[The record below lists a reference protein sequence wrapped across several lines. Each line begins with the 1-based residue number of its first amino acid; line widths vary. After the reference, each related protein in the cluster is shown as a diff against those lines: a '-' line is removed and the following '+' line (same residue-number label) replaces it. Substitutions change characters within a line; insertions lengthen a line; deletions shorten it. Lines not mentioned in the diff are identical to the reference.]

1 MTMRYAHFAPE
12 RNLSQSIGLNLQRDA
27 PVRLL
32 ALPLAVAGLLR
43 LNPCESRPTRNT
55 IYAIPTSRSDDTASQ
70 PTPGASE
77 RAGDRSEHVVR
88 DERFRQHKPDPVLR
102 ELLRVH
108 LISPARH

>member
-1 MTMRYAHFAPE
+1 MTLRYAHFAPE

-43 LNPCESRPTRNT
+43 LNPRESRPTRNT
-55 IYAIPTSRSDDTASQ
+55 IHALPTSRSDETASH

-77 RAGDRSEHVVR
+77 RAGGRPDHGVR
-88 DERFRQHKPDPVLR
+88 AERFPQHNPHTVL
-102 ELLRVH
+102 
-108 LISPARH
+108 